1 MNARPGCVADIAA
14 SLDGFI
20 ATADGSVAWLEA
32 FQATD
37 DGYAEFAAGIG
48 TLVMG
53 RATYDQVLAFGAW
66 PYAGKACLVLSRR
79 GIANAPDG
87 VAAWKG
93 DAASLAAHLAKLPDR
108 VWVVEAGMVRAQA
121 ELRLAGQRHAVAN
134 EQEGIALRAFRAG
147 ETGTVDLFRVR
158 QLRLEAANDEGQAS
172 IAANRARSRVN
183 QAVGVLP

>member
-1 MNARPGCVADIAA
+1 MPGCVAYIAA

-37 DGYAEFAAGIG
+37 YGYAEFFAGIG

-66 PYAGKACLVLSRR
+66 PYAGKPCLVLSRS
-79 GIANAPDG
+79 GIANPPEG

-93 DAASLAAHLAKLPDR
+93 DAASLATHLAQLKER
-108 VWVVEAGMVRAQA
+108 VWVVGGGKLIAGLLA
-121 ELRLAGQRHAVAN
+121 EGAVT
-134 EQEGIALRAFRAG
+134 EL
-147 ETGTVDLFRVR
+147 DLFTMPVLLGRGIPLFAGGHPPAQKLSLLDTQTWPNGVVR
-158 QLRLEAANDEGQAS
+158 LRYAIG
-172 IAANRARSRVN
+172 
-183 QAVGVLP
+183 